1 MKLTDEQLREYRE
14 RGFLVFNDLFS
25 AEEVDILRRQ
35 LSSMANEEGVMRE
48 KGDGPLRI
56 VFRTH
61 DANSPTHRPAFEAL
75 SKDPRILEP
84 SQQLLKD
91 NDLYVWHSKCNL
103 KEAIDGEV
111 WQWHQDFGA
120 WGKDGVKSPEGMV
133 TVLCMLNE
141 ATEIGGCLYF
151 IPGSHK
157 EGLIEPQ
164 RDEKTTSYGIWKI
177 PTKDMVALV
186 EKYGEPVPIVGKPGT
201 VAFFHP
207 YILHGSGHN
216 MSTHSRWQTYMVYNQ
231 VANKPNPKEEPRPAY
246 VVGRDYTPLPMGNEG
261 DIVASAKSRETA

>member
-84 SQQLLKD
+84 SQ
-91 NDLYVWHSKCNL
+91 
-103 KEAIDGEV
+103 
-111 WQWHQDFGA
+111 
-120 WGKDGVKSPEGMV
+120 
-133 TVLCMLNE
+133 
-141 ATEIGGCLYF
+141 
-151 IPGSHK
+151 
-157 EGLIEPQ
+157 
-164 RDEKTTSYGIWKI
+164 
-177 PTKDMVALV
+177 
-186 EKYGEPVPIVGKPGT
+186 
-201 VAFFHP
+201 
-207 YILHGSGHN
+207 
-216 MSTHSRWQTYMVYNQ
+216 
-231 VANKPNPKEEPRPAY
+231 
-246 VVGRDYTPLPMGNEG
+246 
-261 DIVASAKSRETA
+261 